1 MAFRRVFYRWMWLA
15 ALVLPA
21 WLLIGWGLFG
31 ENGFAILWLLF
42 IAMPSVFLGELFLG
56 LLTRSRPSV
65 AASGAVSWLDVLGF
79 SVWHLL
85 TIAVVIV
92 PAQWFAV
99 TLLSAIAVG
108 LAMFWLQFRQLR
120 AEAGTMRF
128 RAAPGDSG
136 KGRNGGDDEG
146 DEFVIHEIDPER

>member
-1 MAFRRVFYRWMWLA
+1 MWLA

-65 AASGAVSWLDVLGF
+65 GASGAVSWLDVLGF

-92 PAQWFAV
+92 PTQWFAV

-120 AEAGTMRF
+120 SEAGTMRF
-128 RAAPGDSG
+128 RATSSDGG
-136 KGRNGGDDEG
+136 KGGDGGDDQG